1 MAAMMPV
8 INGVRLER
16 RSKGIKDL
24 RCWHVSYQFCG
35 VSAETTVYA
44 HNKAGARVM
53 ALKQLRRRGLKVARG
68 LT

>member
-8 INGVRLER
+8 INGVRLEG